1 MGAEQDT
8 EFQALSD
15 KAETLQVQ
23 MLRTPGGFVLAPA
36 RDGKVLEPPEFDK
49 LSRDERKRIE
59 ATIEGLQKDLQSIV
73 EQLPWRQKLFRDR
86 VKTLRRDVLQHA
98 IGHLL
103 SQIKKEYTD
112 VLPVST
118 YLQAM
123 EKDILERVNEFHQVE
138 ESPEIPLEAKPTLAL
153 VLSEYKV
160 NLLIDN
166 SEIQRGTILIETAGA
181 KIAQVNGLS
190 VLQMA
195 DARFGQ
201 PSRITATVRLG
212 RGDVIDI
219 EREVE
224 LSGPSHSKGV
234 MILAA
239 FLGNRFAQEQP
250 LSLAASL
257 VFEQSYGLIDGDSA
271 SIAETCA
278 LLSALSGV
286 PIRQGIAVTGSMD
299 QHGQSQPIGGVNEKI
314 EGFFQVCADRG
325 LTGDQGVLIPESN
338 RHHLMLRY
346 EVVQAVESGKFFVQT
361 FSDID
366 QAIEILTG
374 VSAGKADE
382 QGVYP
387 PNSINALVAARLKRL
402 TDLRM
407 KFGADHDHRDS

>member
-1 MGAEQDT
+1 MRFRDDVDELIEDLTNAIPAALESEEHRARLVEMEHEVGAEQDK

-59 ATIEGLQKDLQSIV
+59 ATIEGLQKELQSIV

-86 VKTLRRDVLQHA
+86 VKTMRRDVLQHA
-98 IGHLL
+98 IRHLL
-103 SQIKKEYTD
+103 SQIKKKYTD
-112 VLPVST
+112 VIPVST

-123 EKDILERVNEFHQVE
+123 EKDILERVNEFQQVE
-138 ESPEIPLEAKPTLAL
+138 ESPEIPQEAKPTLAL

-166 SEIQRGTILIETAGA
+166 SEIRRGTILIETAGA
-181 KIAQVNGLS
+181 RIAQVNGLS

-239 FLGNRFAQEQP
+239 FLGNRFFP
-250 LSLAASL
+250 GAA
-257 VFEQSYGLIDGDSA
+257 
-271 SIAETCA
+271 
-278 LLSALSGV
+278 
-286 PIRQGIAVTGSMD
+286 AVTFRK
-299 QHGQSQPIGGVNEKI
+299 P
-314 EGFFQVCADRG
+314 G
-325 LTGDQGVLIPESN
+325 L
-338 RHHLMLRY
+338 
-346 EVVQAVESGKFFVQT
+346 
-361 FSDID
+361 
-366 QAIEILTG
+366 
-374 VSAGKADE
+374 
-382 QGVYP
+382 
-387 PNSINALVAARLKRL
+387 
-402 TDLRM
+402 
-407 KFGADHDHRDS
+407 